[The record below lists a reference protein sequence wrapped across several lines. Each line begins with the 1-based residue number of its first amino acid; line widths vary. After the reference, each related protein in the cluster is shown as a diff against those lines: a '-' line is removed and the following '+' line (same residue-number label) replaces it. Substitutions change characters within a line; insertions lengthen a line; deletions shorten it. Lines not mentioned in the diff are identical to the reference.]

1 MDLHAEV
8 VANSSM
14 IHVDPSRDNGRMK
27 ERAGARKLMRAHGP
41 GSYEE
46 SPQAVRSRMKREGKW
61 KGDFKA
67 TRG

>member
-1 MDLHAEV
+1 MKFWFAPDTPDH
-8 VANSSM
+8 
-14 IHVDPSRDNGRMK
+14 SRDNGRMK
-27 ERAGARKLMRAHGP
+27 ERKGSRKLIRASGQ

>member
-1 MDLHAEV
+1 MKSILMGFLPD
-8 VANSSM
+8 
-14 IHVDPSRDNGRMK
+14 DGKPDKSRDNGRMK

>member
-1 MDLHAEV
+1 MKE
-8 VANSSM
+8 
-14 IHVDPSRDNGRMK
+14 SRDSGRMK
-27 ERAGARKLMRAHGP
+27 ERAGARKLIRAHGP

-46 SPQAVRSRMKREGKW
+46 SPQAVRSRMKREGTW

>member
-1 MDLHAEV
+1 MNKYVHPDETTAH
-8 VANSSM
+8 
-14 IHVDPSRDNGRMK
+14 SRDNGRMK
-27 ERAGARKLMRAHGP
+27 ERKGSRKLIRASGQ